1 MSIQL
6 GNDISLTVAEA
17 VDSTV
22 MVKPLTELL
31 GGAPEGLICLASDG
45 FWDHWTFEDAMEE
58 LCLGHVKGK
67 GAIGDFLAMRFREYA
82 GGEENVMGWTKQI
95 WDMAAVAWVID
106 DSWIPTV
113 LEATPLLTNDYTW
126 SFDGGRHL
134 NRTSTAAMNRDG
146 IMRDFFVKLDAFAK
160 QPGTA
165 PSSKL

>member
-1 MSIQL
+1 
-6 GNDISLTVAEA
+6 
-17 VDSTV
+17 
-22 MVKPLTELL
+22 
-31 GGAPEGLICLASDG
+31 
-45 FWDHWTFEDAMEE
+45 
-58 LCLGHVKGK
+58 
-67 GAIGDFLAMRFREYA
+67 MRFREYA
-82 GGEENVMGWTKQI
+82 GGEANEMGWTKQI